1 MKNLGECVINSM
13 INEMAYT
20 KSQFEFK
27 LDNLADQILQN
38 WCLVKWCDDNPKEQK
53 SVNLRNHW
61 ASELKGHMKTIINT
75 SLKSGRKDK
84 VIKNVLIDRL
94 ELNDS
99 TQVARRIRD
108 KFNKEEL
115 SKYINTISQ
124 ACSDNIEEI
133 CNVLYKDEQNM
144 EDYIHRTIG

>member
-1 MKNLGECVINSM
+1 M

-27 LDNLADQILQN
+27 LDNLSDQILQN

-133 CNVLYKDEQNM
+133 CNVLSKDEQNM
-144 EDYIHRTIG
+144 EDYIHGTIG

>member
-1 MKNLGECVINSM
+1 MKNLSECLINSM

-53 SVNLRNHW
+53 SVNPRNHW
-61 ASELKGHMKTIINT
+61 ASELKGHMKTIINI

-124 ACSDNIEEI
+124 ACSDNIE
-133 CNVLYKDEQNM
+133 
-144 EDYIHRTIG
+144 

>member
-1 MKNLGECVINSM
+1 M

-133 CNVLYKDEQNM
+133 CNVLSKDEQNM
-144 EDYIHRTIG
+144 EDYIHGTIG